1 MRGQHLSISVSKSQL
16 QMLALILTV
25 ASTGVISQ
33 TTFEITCFLIKQHNN
48 ASRNWEFSPS
58 LKMQDNVEDLQ
69 CSLNTQNTENIY
81 KTTKVVEVGVLE
93 NVRLKAVLNISENIV
108 CHWVFKEIW
117 KKCNSSLDL
126 ENRHIISVEFPQ
138 IKETQGG
145 NHTLFITTE
154 TNNYTIVFMLNIR
167 RSPGKP
173 YFMKHGDEG
182 VRCISEGH
190 PTPVLEWLPCQVPD
204 DKCRFV
210 SGDLITEK
218 AQLHL
223 RQEDLLFEP
232 HVWCCATNNLGK
244 VCTELYTIDLSGTSE
259 SPVQELFLRVGDPL
273 FLRCRSKYNTSQFG
287 NKWHFGNEQLKKNM
301 ILEGRWLLSSSW
313 VKTLY
318 AFMSSVEPHNDGNYT
333 CSSKEIAAEKTA
345 VVRIL
350 DKGFINITNAKED
363 FEVGIEEDTCLEV
376 KLKAYPPI
384 RCIWI
389 FSQISFPCQQNYTD
403 TYSISARFC
412 DHKNQ
417 PGEYLFYAENSDVFV
432 KRTLRLYVKSKPK
445 IKMSSTFN
453 QLSCTAESNPAPLW
467 IWKECYRKHINCTE
481 ITDGISNE
489 KRQGTI
495 FGSWISSSTLNTKNI
510 QTGRFIECCANN
522 LVGYSCESYFI
533 EPKGNVLLYAT
544 FGVCFPIIV
553 GLCIITCRNYKKQ
566 FRYERQL
573 HIIQMVG
580 PSDNEYI
587 YINFSELEYDVKWEF
602 PRENLKFGQVLGS
615 GAFGKVVNA
624 TAYGISEAG
633 ASIQVAVKMLK
644 EKYDSLEKDALM
656 SELKMM
662 IHIGSHENIV
672 NLLGACTKSGP
683 VYLIFEYCCYGD
695 LLNYLRSKR
704 ETFHKTWAEVFS
716 RHNFSFYH
724 NFRRQ
729 INSRAPFVS
738 RNGIIVTNGSYL
750 PVGQMDHSYA
760 KQDLDVISKIYG
772 SALLSEEDELK
783 YVNRK
788 LDVEESLNILTF
800 EDLLCFSY
808 QVARGME
815 FLESKSCV
823 HRDLAARNI
832 LITYGKVAKI
842 CDFGLARD
850 IMNDSNYVVRGNARL
865 PVKWMSPE
873 SLFEGIYTIKSDVW
887 SYGILLWEIFSLGIN
902 PYPGMQVNEK
912 FYKLIQNGFKMDR
925 PFYATEEI
933 YVLLCSCWALDS
945 RKRPS
950 FSQLLSLL
958 ACQLAEAE
966 GAACQADHTDTSKHT
981 SSFKCNP
988 DMRREAEFTV
998 PLLDEDTAREK

>member
-1 MRGQHLSISVSKSQL
+1 MRRQHFSIFVTKSQL
-16 QMLALILTV
+16 QMLVLILTV
-25 ASTGVISQ
+25 TSTVVISQ

-48 ASRNWEFSPS
+48 ASRNWDSSPS
-58 LKMQDNVEDLQ
+58 LKQMQGNVEDLQ
-69 CSLNTQNTENIY
+69 CSLNNQSTENAY

-117 KKCNSSLDL
+117 TKCNSSLDL
-126 ENRHIISVEFPQ
+126 ENRHIVSVEFPR

-145 NHTLFITTE
+145 NHTLLITTE
-154 TNNYTIVFMLNIR
+154 TSNYKIVFMLYIR

-173 YFMKHGDEG
+173 YFIKHGDES

-204 DKCRFV
+204 EKCRFV
-210 SGDLITEK
+210 SEDLRENQK
-218 AQLHL
+218 AQLSL
-223 RQEDLLFEP
+223 RKEGLLFEP
-232 HVWCCATNNLGK
+232 HVWCCATTSNNRSK
-244 VCTELYTIDLSGTSE
+244 VCTELYTIDLSGKSE
-259 SPVQELFLRVGDPL
+259 SPGQELFLRVGDPL
-273 FLRCRSKYNTSQFG
+273 FLRCRSKYNTHQFG
-287 NKWHFGNEQLKKNM
+287 NKWHFGNKQLTKNM
-301 ILEGRWLLSSSW
+301 TLEGRWQLNSSW

-318 AFMSSVEPHNDGNYT
+318 AFMSSVEQHNGGNYT
-333 CSSKEIAAEKTA
+333 CSSEEIAAKKTA
-345 VVRIL
+345 IVRIL

-363 FEVGIEEDTCLEV
+363 FELGIEENTCLEV

-389 FSQISFPCQQNYTD
+389 FSQMSFPCQQTYTD
-403 TYSISARFC
+403 TYSISASFC
-412 DHKNQ
+412 GHKKQ
-417 PGEYLFYAENSDVFV
+417 PGEYLFYAENTDVFV
-432 KRTLRLYVKSKPK
+432 KRTLRLYVKSIPK
-445 IKMSSTFN
+445 VNMSSTFN
-453 QLSCTAESNPAPLW
+453 QLSCIAESNPASLW

-489 KRQGTI
+489 RHQGTI
-495 FGSWISSSTLNTKNI
+495 FGSWISRSTLNTKNI
-510 QTGRFIECCANN
+510 QTGHFVECCANN
-522 LVGYSCESYFI
+522 SVGYSCESYFV
-533 EPKGNVLLYAT
+533 EPKGNLLLYAT
-544 FGVCFPIIV
+544 FGVCFPIIA
-553 GLCIITCRNYKKQ
+553 GLCILTYRNYKKQ

-573 HIIQMVG
+573 HMIQMVG
-580 PSDNEYI
+580 SSNNEYI
-587 YINFSELEYDVKWEF
+587 YINFSELEYDAQWEF

-615 GAFGKVVNA
+615 GAFGKVMNA

-704 ETFHKTWAEVFS
+704 DTFHKTWAEVFS
-716 RHNFSFYH
+716 QHNFSFYH
-724 NFRRQ
+724 NFRGQ
-729 INSRAPFVS
+729 INSR
-738 RNGIIVTNGSYL
+738 NGIMLTKGSYL
-750 PVGQMDHSYA
+750 PAGQMDQSHA
-760 KQDLDVISKIYG
+760 KQDLDVISKTYG
-772 SALLSEEDELK
+772 SALISEEDAMK
-783 YVNRK
+783 YVNRR
-788 LDVEESLNILTF
+788 LDVDESLNILTF

-832 LITYGKVAKI
+832 LVTYGKVAKI

-887 SYGILLWEIFSLGIN
+887 SYGILLWEIFSLGVN

-933 YVLLCSCWALDS
+933 YLLLCSCWALDS

-966 GAACQADHTDTSKHT
+966 GTACWTDRTDTSKHV
-981 SSFKCNP
+981 SSSKCNP
-988 DMRREAEFTV
+988 YGTGEAELTI
-998 PLLDEDTAREK
+998 PLLDEDIAREK